1 MGLNGVGPN
10 GPEWAVNL
18 GPFRIYRSDSII
30 KMLKNNILL
39 FGTGCANPS
48 IDNGL
53 LSPSHQ
59 EASKAPLIGAMG
71 KTHQKPVA

>member
-30 KMLKNNILL
+30 KMLKKQYFVVWHRMCKSN
-39 FGTGCANPS
+39 